1 MTLKE
6 KQEEIIEEFSV
17 FDFLDSNDAW
27 QEKYNYLIDLGKKLP
42 RIDESKKNEET
53 YIFGCQSDV
62 WLDYTIRNGRIYFVA
77 DSNGIIPKG
86 IISLLIRVLDGEK
99 PKEIM
104 NADLYF
110 IEKIGLQEHLMHTRS
125 NGLVN
130 MVKKMK
136 MAALKSLSSDEV
148 AQSNSNE

>member
-1 MTLKE
+1 MTLQE
-6 KQEEIIEEFSV
+6 KQSEIIEEFAT
-17 FDFLDSNDAW
+17 FDFLDPIEAW
-27 QEKYNYLIDLGKKLP
+27 EEKYNHLIDLGKKLP
-42 RIDESKKNEET
+42 KIDDDKKNDET

-62 WLDYTIRNGRIYFVA
+62 WLDYSIKDGRIYFSA

-99 PKEIM
+99 PDDII
-104 NADLYF
+104 NADLNF
-110 IEKIGLQEHLMHTRS
+110 IEEIGLQEHLMHTRS

-136 MAALKSLSSDEV
+136 MAALKAIS
-148 AQSNSNE
+148 SNEATQNEEK